1 MIIEIFFKDCR
12 NMLPPVRLDAQK
24 ASGLLLRRKSA
35 LIDKEVLHDPD
46 YDLRP

>member
-1 MIIEIFFKDCR
+1 MSIEIFVRNCR
-12 NMLPPVRLDAQK
+12 NMLPPVELDAQK